1 MEIGD
6 DGVRQ
11 GSDPGLELI
20 GTLFM
25 NASLRSACAVLL
37 SLLLLPAAAAAQQGS
52 VTGIV
57 TDAASGLTLSGATV
71 QVASL
76 DRSAVTNESGR
87 FALLGLPA
95 GSHTFTVRYL
105 GYGEA
110 SVDAT
115 VESGRVIDITI
126 VMEREAIELE
136 GIAVT
141 GRIAGQAAAL
151 NQQLTS
157 LNVTNVVAADQIG
170 RFPDANVGDA
180 LKRIPGIVV
189 IQDQGEARFGL
200 IRGTEPRF
208 NSVMINGER
217 IPSAEAEVREVQ
229 LDLIPADMVSQV
241 EVSKTLTPDMDADAI
256 GGAVNIVTRAAPA
269 DRRISTT
276 LGSGYNFL
284 AEQPMT
290 IGSAVLA
297 DRFANDK
304 LGVVVSGSW
313 FTNRLGSDNIEAE
326 WDLDGGNPYLSEFQ
340 IREYQIDRTRR
351 SASASLD
358 YRFNDANTLTWR
370 SIYNHRDD
378 WENRFR
384 TVFGLD
390 EPDATGAQ
398 AVEIERESKGGIG
411 NDRVDFRR
419 LEDQRTQSHS
429 LSGEH
434 IIDGDIR
441 FEWSGQYAKASEE
454 RLNERYINFVGEG
467 FTATPDLSDTR
478 TPFLAPTG
486 ASGGSPAPGDFEFDE
501 LSEETQ
507 YTQDEDFNLRAD
519 LTLPFSDGRT
529 EIKLGGRYRGKEK
542 LRDNDFFL
550 FEPSAGQFSTLADV
564 PTTNYSNPEFLAGSR
579 YQIGRLADKI
589 YLGNLD
595 LSDTSQFD
603 RDVALDEFAADNF
616 EAEETIVGGYL
627 MLTQQLG
634 SRTTAIA
641 GVRVEDTQ
649 NTYQGNLY
657 DDNTETVEPTEGESG
672 YTDVFPSLQVRH
684 ELGDR
689 TILRAAWTN
698 TIARPNYFQLTPFRI
713 VEDQEIAIGNPEL
726 DPTRSMNLDLMFESY
741 FSSVGL
747 LSAGVFYKDISDFI
761 VERTVRNGIVDGVQ
775 FEEISEP
782 VNGASA
788 SLVGFE
794 VALQR
799 NLDFLPGLLSGLGIY
814 ANYTYTNSDVQDLG
828 IEGREG
834 EDLPL
839 PGTSENTF
847 NGSLSY
853 DYWRLSL
860 RASVNFQDDFIDPG
874 ELGDESFFDR
884 WYQAQTQVDMNG
896 SIALTNSAQFFF
908 EVNNLTNEPLA
919 YYQGDPSRLM
929 QREFY
934 DTRIQTGLKIDLN

>member
-1 MEIGD
+1 M
-6 DGVRQ
+6 
-11 GSDPGLELI
+11 
-20 GTLFM
+20 
-25 NASLRSACAVLL
+25 CAVIL
-37 SLLLLPAAAAAQQGS
+37 SLLLLPGAASAQQGS
-52 VTGIV
+52 VTGVV
-57 TDAASGLTLSGATV
+57 TDASTGFTLSGATV
-71 QVASL
+71 QVPSL
-76 DRSAVTNESGR
+76 NRSTVTNESGR

-95 GSHTFTVRYL
+95 GEQTLTVTYL
-105 GYGEA
+105 GYGETSQ
-110 SVDAT
+110 SVT
-115 VESGRVIDITI
+115 VRAGQVVETDIALT
-126 VMEREAIELE
+126 RQAIELD

-180 LKRIPGIVV
+180 LKRIPGIVI

-208 NSVMINGER
+208 NSVMVNGER

-241 EVSKTLTPDMDADAI
+241 EVNKTLTPDMDADAI

-284 AEQPMT
+284 AEEPMA

-297 DRFANDK
+297 DRFADDK

-313 FTNRLGSDNIEAE
+313 FSHQLGSDNIEAE
-326 WDLDGGNPYLSEFQ
+326 WDLDGGNPYLAEFQ

-351 SASASLD
+351 SVSASLD

-370 SIYNHRDD
+370 SLYNHRDD
-378 WENRFR
+378 WENRYR
-384 TVFGLD
+384 TVFKMD
-390 EPDATGAQ
+390 EPDANGVQET
-398 AVEIERESKGGIG
+398 EIERESKGGLG
-411 NDRVDFRR
+411 NDRIDFRR

-429 LSGEH
+429 LTGEH
-434 IIDGDIR
+434 IFGSGIR

-454 RLNERYINFVGEG
+454 RLNERYIQFLAEG
-467 FTATPDLSDTR
+467 LTSTPDVSNPR
-478 TPFLAPTG
+478 TPFVVATNDVG
-486 ASGGSPAPGDFEFDE
+486 ATPSLSAFELDE
-501 LSEETQ
+501 LTEETQ
-507 YTQDEDFNLRAD
+507 YTEDEDLNFRAD
-519 LTLPFSDGRT
+519 LTFPFGEGRT
-529 EIKLGGRYRGKEK
+529 EVKLGARYRGKDK
-542 LRDNDFFL
+542 LRDNDFFEFDPL
-550 FEPSAGQFSTLADV
+550 AGQFSTLSDV
-564 PTTNYSNPEFLAGSR
+564 DVRDFSNRDFLAGSR
-579 YQIGRLADKI
+579 YQIGRFASPTF
-589 YLGNLD
+589 LGNLPLD
-595 LSDTSQFD
+595 DPSRFE
-603 RDVALDEFAADNF
+603 REAALDEFAADNF
-616 EAEETIVGGYL
+616 EAEETILGGYL

-634 SRTTAIA
+634 NRTTAIA
-641 GVRVEDTQ
+641 GVRVEDTE
-649 NTYQGNLY
+649 NTYRGNLY
-657 DDNTETVEPTEGESG
+657 NDNTETVEPTAGESG
-672 YTDVFPSLQVRH
+672 YTDVFPSIQLRH
-684 ELGDR
+684 ELSDR

-713 VEDQEIAIGNPEL
+713 IEDNEIEIGNPDLE
-726 DPTRSMNLDLMFESY
+726 PTRAMNFDLMLESY
-741 FSSVGL
+741 FASIGL
-747 LSAGVFYKDISDFI
+747 VSAGVYYKDISDFI
-761 VERTVRNGIVDGVQ
+761 IERTVQNGTVDGVT
-775 FEEISEP
+775 FDEVSEP
-782 VNGASA
+782 INGASA
-788 SLVGFE
+788 SLLGFE
-794 VALQR
+794 IALQR
-799 NLDFLPGLLSGLGIY
+799 NLDFLPGALSGLGIY
-814 ANYTYTNSDVQDLG
+814 ANYTYTSSDVEDIG

-847 NGSLSY
+847 NGSISY

-860 RASVNFQDDFIDPG
+860 RASINFQDDFIDPG
-874 ELGDESFFDR
+874 ELGDEAFFDR
-884 WYQAQTQVDMNG
+884 WYQAQTQVDLNG

-919 YYQGDPSRLM
+919 YYQGDSSRLM